1 MSKPSN
7 EIRIYLKDSDKARLA
22 DCRVRIVRDSNHT
35 EPCNNEDLVFEKA
48 EDEDHIPKNALY
60 KWKFHPY
67 GCEPIWF
74 FTTAKRC
81 KKMVSK
87 DPSCWTLPKLK
98 KFADIEHRLYEDWYN
113 GRVYGY
119 ITEKWDEKQRWW
131 TAVSSLYGLY
141 GVKDLFDNLA
151 AAKIDGVSIPVCV
164 DEETMKYEFRN
175 VEWKVNGFVGNTP
188 DGFVGNT
195 PGCLLYS

>member
-1 MSKPSN
+1 MSKPSS
-7 EIRIYLKDSDKARLA
+7 EIHIYLKDSDKARLA
-22 DCRVRIVRDSNHT
+22 DCRVRIVRDSNPT
-35 EPCNNEDLVFEKA
+35 EPCDNEDLVFEKA

-67 GCEPIWF
+67 GREPIWF

-98 KFADIEHRLYEDWYN
+98 KFAEIEHRLYEDWYN

-141 GVKDLFDNLA
+141 GAKDLFDNLA

-164 DEETMKYEFRN
+164 DEEAMKYEFRN
-175 VEWKVNGFVGNTP
+175 VEWKVNVN
-188 DGFVGNT
+188 GFVGNT